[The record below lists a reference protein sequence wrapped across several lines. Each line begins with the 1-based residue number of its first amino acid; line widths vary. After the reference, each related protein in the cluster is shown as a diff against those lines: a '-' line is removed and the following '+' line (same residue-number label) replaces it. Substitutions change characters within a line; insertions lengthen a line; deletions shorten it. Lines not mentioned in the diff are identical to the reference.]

1 MHNLVELVLEAA
13 RSAAAS
19 QPSYP
24 GASSEGVQ
32 GLRTM
37 SEVAKF
43 SATETLRDGRRVEI
57 RALRHEDRTGLA
69 GAGAR
74 ASAEALSR
82 HFSEAEME
90 FFSDIDFVSHV
101 ALVVVADEGGGPVIV
116 GGGRYVVLE
125 PGRAEVAFALIDDYH
140 GQGIGA
146 ALMRDLAAIAR
157 DAGLKEFIAE
167 VLPENM
173 AMLQVF
179 KKSGLQPTM
188 RREDGI
194 MHVALQLS

>member
-1 MHNLVELVLEAA
+1 
-13 RSAAAS
+13 
-19 QPSYP
+19 
-24 GASSEGVQ
+24 
-32 GLRTM
+32 M

-57 RALRHEDRTGLA
+57 RALRHEDRTGLEDA
-69 GAGAR
+69 VRR
-74 ASAEALSR
+74 ASAESLRRRFFAVRR
-82 HFSEAEME
+82 HFSEQEME

-157 DAGLKEFIAE
+157 DAGLKELIAE

>member
-1 MHNLVELVLEAA
+1 
-13 RSAAAS
+13 
-19 QPSYP
+19 
-24 GASSEGVQ
+24 
-32 GLRTM
+32 M

-57 RALRHEDRTGLA
+57 RALRHEDRTGLEDA
-69 GAGAR
+69 VRR
-74 ASAEALSR
+74 ASAESLRRRFFAVRR
-82 HFSEAEME
+82 HFSEQEME

-157 DAGLKEFIAE
+157 EAGLKELIAE

-173 AMLQVF
+173 AMLNVF
-179 KKSGLQPTM
+179 RKSGLHPTT
-188 RREDGI
+188 RREADV
-194 MHVALQLS
+194 MHVTLQLS